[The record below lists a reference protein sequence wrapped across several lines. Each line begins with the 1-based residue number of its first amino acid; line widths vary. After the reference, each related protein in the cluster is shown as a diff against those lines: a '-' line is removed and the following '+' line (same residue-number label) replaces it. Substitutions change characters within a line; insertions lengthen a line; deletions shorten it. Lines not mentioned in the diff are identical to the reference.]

1 MGNGV
6 LTAGRKKP
14 IDKTRPRGNKT
25 HVKTAVKTAAQR
37 DTLKFLRAHVDKI
50 EKRLSKAQSL
60 SRVSVKTLSTSF
72 EKLNQ
77 ATQMGANAKTT
88 RLAEH
93 IDVLSAQLS
102 QMIEQTRT
110 DVAHDLQIVMADPRL
125 ETLSSAVT
133 KANQRLTRSETLQ
146 AQIIDNING
155 QIAKL
160 AAGLETEIQAR
171 QAANRDLN
179 KRIDDIETQSTVAI
193 KTIGDKVVEATEN
206 LKQKAELARQEIGE
220 KGLGLEKNFEEH
232 KADMAMRIEAMED
245 DQRNTIPT
253 IERRLVTMATRLEVL
268 EAAEPAP
275 QIRHEVD
282 NFGEGDTPRYEAP
295 PHIEEDIPQPSRAVQ
310 TDAFSPSEAVAMQEV
325 TPPQNPYTLQDT
337 QSLETAQTGTF
348 GIVAAQAPPERFV
361 PQEFVPQE
369 YQQVAPT
376 PSSDVRRL
384 ANVGD
389 VQSASVPAYA
399 PEAEP
404 AQYQQAVYQQIEPV
418 AVQPIA
424 PAMAPEISPP
434 PFADALIQDPALQ
447 SMGDARPGAEPKT
460 GKLSLLGKLT
470 QKKTNQKAPKR
481 DGGSVSTPV
490 KTTALMVGVAV
501 VGLFAAK
508 TVLPKFIG
516 GDTPAPVKTDL
527 AQTQNQPQP
536 VGQQSTQQ
544 AATIQTVDAIGDY
557 SNTMQAPNLGQAVDG
572 GPSAQKLTL
581 EAAAAKGEAVAQ
593 FQLGLSHLEAG
604 RNGQAVRLIRL
615 AANQNQA
622 AAQYRLGKL
631 YEAGV
636 GVQANPRT
644 AVEYLEQAANGGNRI
659 AMHDLGHYYA
669 TGVIGPADIGRAV
682 RWFEKAAKRGV
693 LDSQFNLGV
702 LYQGGSGVPKD
713 IVQSYIWYAV
723 AGGQGDKV
731 ASQRAQM
738 VAKDL
743 DKAQLSQ
750 AQAQIKA
757 FTPTQI
763 NDAAN
768 GVFKNLPWVLSAKK
782 TIRTTVPENGS
793 VQKAQG
799 LLLSLGYDV
808 GTPDGAMG
816 PRTRNAVIRFERAN
830 NLPETGRVN
839 AALLDRLSLAVGV

>member
-14 IDKTRPRGNKT
+14 IDKTRARAKKT
-25 HVKTAVKTAAQR
+25 PAKSAVQR
-37 DTLKFLRAHVDKI
+37 DTLKSLRAHVDKI

-60 SRVSVKTLSTSF
+60 SRVSVKTLNTSF

-77 ATQMGANAKTT
+77 ATQMGADAKTT

-93 IDVLSAQLS
+93 IDTLSAQLS

-171 QAANRDLN
+171 QAANHDLN

-193 KTIGDKVVEATEN
+193 KTIGDKVVEATES
-206 LKQKAELARQEIGE
+206 LKQKAELARREIGE
-220 KGLGLEKNFEEH
+220 KGLGLEQNFEEH

-268 EAAEPAP
+268 EAAEPIP
-275 QIRHEVD
+275 QIREVN
-282 NFGEGDTPRYEAP
+282 NFGEDAAPRYEAP

-310 TDAFSPSEAVAMQEV
+310 TDAFSPSEPVAMQEV
-325 TPPQNPYTLQDT
+325 TPPQNPYTLQDA

-348 GIVAAQAPPERFV
+348 GIVAAQTPPERFV

-369 YQQVAPT
+369 YQQVVPT
-376 PSSDVRRL
+376 PSSDARRL
-384 ANVGD
+384 ANIGD
-389 VQSASVPAYA
+389 VQTSPLPAYA

-404 AQYQQAVYQQIEPV
+404 ATYQQASYQQVEPV

-424 PAMAPEISPP
+424 PP
-434 PFADALIQDPALQ
+434 PFADAHIQDPALQ

-470 QKKTNQKAPKR
+470 QKKAKLTTPKK
-481 DGGSVSTPV
+481 DGAGVSTPI

-516 GDTPAPVKTDL
+516 GDTPAPVKIDL

-536 VGQQSTQQ
+536 VAQ
-544 AATIQTVDAIGDY
+544 APVVQTVDAIGDY
-557 SNTMQAPNLGQAVDG
+557 SDTMQAPNLGQAPNG
-572 GPSAQKLTL
+572 GPSVQKLTL

-644 AVEYLEQAANGGNRI
+644 AVEYLEQAASGGNRI

-682 RWFEKAAKRGV
+682 GWFEKAAKRGV

-731 ASQRAQM
+731 AAQRAQL

-743 DKAQLSQ
+743 NQEQLTQ
-750 AQAQIKA
+750 AQAEIKA

-768 GVFKNLPWVLSAKK
+768 GVFRNLPWVLSAKK
-782 TIRTTVPENGS
+782 TTKTAVPENDS

-808 GTPDGAMG
+808 GAPDGAMG

-839 AALLDRLSLAVGV
+839 AALLDRLSLAAGV

>member
-14 IDKTRPRGNKT
+14 IDKTRARAKKT
-25 HVKTAVKTAAQR
+25 PAKSAVQR
-37 DTLKFLRAHVDKI
+37 DTLKSLRAHVDKI
-50 EKRLSKAQSL
+50 ENRLSKAQSL

-77 ATQMGANAKTT
+77 ASQMGADAKTT

-93 IDVLSAQLS
+93 IDTLSAQLS

-171 QAANRDLN
+171 QAADRDLG
-179 KRIDDIETQSTVAI
+179 KRIDDIEAQSTVAI
-193 KTIGDKVVEATEN
+193 KTIGDKVVEATES
-206 LKQKAELARQEIGE
+206 LKQKAEQTRREIGE
-220 KGLGLEKNFEEH
+220 KGLGLEQNFEEH
-232 KADMAMRIEAMED
+232 KTDMAMRIEAMED
-245 DQRNTIPT
+245 DQRNTIPA

-268 EAAEPAP
+268 ETAEPAP

-282 NFGEGDTPRYEAP
+282 NFGEDDTPRYEAP
-295 PHIEEDIPQPSRAVQ
+295 PHIEEDIPQPSKAVQ
-310 TDAFSPSEAVAMQEV
+310 TDAFSPSEPVTMQEV
-325 TPPQNPYTLQDT
+325 TPPQNPYTLQDA
-337 QSLETAQTGTF
+337 QSLETPQTGTF
-348 GIVAAQAPPERFV
+348 GIAAVQMPPERFV

-369 YQQVAPT
+369 YQQVGPT
-376 PSSDVRRL
+376 PSSDARRL
-384 ANVGD
+384 ANVRD
-389 VQSASVPAYA
+389 IQSAPVPAYA
-399 PEAEP
+399 PEVEP
-404 AQYQQAVYQQIEPV
+404 TQYQQAAYQQIEPV
-418 AVQPIA
+418 AVQSIA
-424 PAMAPEISPP
+424 PAIAPEIAPP
-434 PFADALIQDPALQ
+434 PFADAQPQDPALQ
-447 SMGDARPGAEPKT
+447 SMGDARPGAEPKI
-460 GKLSLLGKLT
+460 GKLSLLGKLA
-470 QKKTNQKAPKR
+470 QKKTKLATPKK
-481 DGGSVSTPV
+481 DGAGVSTPV

-527 AQTQNQPQP
+527 AQTQNQPQ
-536 VGQQSTQQ
+536 SITQ
-544 AATIQTVDAIGDY
+544 APLVQTVDAIGDY
-557 SNTMQAPNLGQAVDG
+557 SDTMQAPNLGQAPDG
-572 GPSAQKLTL
+572 GPSAQTLTL
-581 EAAAAKGEAVAQ
+581 EAAAAKGEAIAQ

-644 AVEYLEQAANGGNRI
+644 AVEYLEQAASGGNRI

-682 RWFEKAAKRGV
+682 GWFEKAAKRGV

-702 LYQGGSGVPKD
+702 LYQGGSGVPKN

-731 ASQRAQM
+731 AAQRAQL

-743 DKAQLSQ
+743 DQEQLGL

-768 GVFKNLPWVLSAKK
+768 GVFRNLPWVLSVKK
-782 TIRTTVPENGS
+782 TTKTAVPENGS

-799 LLLSLGYDV
+799 FLLSLGYDV
-808 GTPDGAMG
+808 GEPDGAMG

-839 AALLDRLSLAVGV
+839 AALLDRLSLAAGI